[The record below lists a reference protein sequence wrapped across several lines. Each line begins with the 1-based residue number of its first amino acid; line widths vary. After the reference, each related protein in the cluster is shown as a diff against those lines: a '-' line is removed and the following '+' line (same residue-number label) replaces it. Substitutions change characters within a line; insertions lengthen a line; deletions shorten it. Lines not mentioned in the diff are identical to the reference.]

1 MSEHVGTTRS
11 FKTSLYD
18 EEAATEAR
26 AQLFAGIGLPS
37 DPPLLA
43 ASIGLL
49 ALLAPDAHQLQTIQ
63 GHPGWCALPQGLREA
78 ASVAAMIQASGPRLP
93 YDTRVREILGI
104 DASYGRIVEPL
115 LELRETIMVA
125 RAIRE
130 QCIRVIN
137 DGFVYGD
144 TAIGGPVGIL
154 VELRELGVATHPDLV
169 DDWLAAF
176 ERICADADDVEFDAE
191 LLREWSV
198 SYRAALELLATEPDQ
213 KLLGSDPST
222 ARRNRRAR

>member
-1 MSEHVGTTRS
+1 MSEHVDTIRT

-26 AQLFAGIGLPS
+26 MQLIAGITLPT
-37 DPPLLA
+37 DPPLCA

-49 ALLAPDAHQLQTIQ
+49 ALLEPRARQLQMLHI
-63 GHPGWCALPQGLREA
+63 HPGFAAMPQGLRDA
-78 ASVAAMIQASGPRLP
+78 ANVAAMVHASGPRLP
-93 YDTRVREILGI
+93 YDKRVRDILGI
-104 DASYGRIVEPL
+104 DGSYGRIVEPL
-115 LELRETIMVA
+115 LELREAIMVA

-137 DGFVYGD
+137 DGFMYGD

-154 VELRELGVATHPDLV
+154 VELRELGVATNPDLV
-169 DDWLAAF
+169 DEWLATF
-176 ERICADADDVEFDAE
+176 DRICMDDVEYDEE

-198 SYRAALELLATEPDQ
+198 SYRGALELLATEPDQ
-213 KLLGSDPST
+213 KLLGSDPSS
-222 ARRNRRAR
+222 RRTRRTH